1 MLPFVLS
8 INGHRRATDI
18 CQVRLLFN
26 ESAREL
32 CHDIEGVFNGTK
44 VVPQVVKLASVGLQL
59 YKLYIYI
66 YYYVYIY
73 DIRMIC
79 NSYVCKIVYRIYFE
93 KYWTVISYIQ

>member
-59 YKLYIYI
+59 YNMYIYI
-66 YYYVYIY
+66 LCIYIY

-79 NSYVCKIVYRIYFE
+79 NSYVCRIVYRIYFD
-93 KYWTVISYIQ
+93 KYWTVISCIH